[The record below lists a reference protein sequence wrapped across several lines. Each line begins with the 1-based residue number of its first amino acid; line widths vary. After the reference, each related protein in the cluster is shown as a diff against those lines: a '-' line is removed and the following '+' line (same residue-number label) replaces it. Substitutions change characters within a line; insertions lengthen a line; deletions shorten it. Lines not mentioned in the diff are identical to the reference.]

1 MSGSSRKSQAPFGEH
16 QTSSE
21 LCYVAVHVVTAVAPR
36 TEGNEGRF
44 ELDENWWPRLL
55 EAFANEDPWGNPE
68 VLVAQIQSFDN
79 DPGLPGVRY
88 STTALIDES
97 ELERLGGK
105 LRGFQHEVESSG
117 PRPHHDANQAYEP
130 WLRISAITE
139 SVRIDCEPLIPSWK
153 SNNRTAMV
161 LDPGFAMTYGLIPRA
176 VADGSVHWDNPA
188 EPEFDIAVVSP
199 PSVYED
205 HRETGAHVSISR
217 DYLQDYLTLRKK
229 VLVEVFYITRRGA
242 HDETIE
248 QMLGARGRLSEKQAN
263 REIDIMRESDGGH
276 FVQCWGARILAR
288 PAGLP
293 ITENP
298 LDGKGLEWPGL
309 AGEVTA
315 RSVHKFRARDGLV
328 CVKDEVLK
336 AYEGR
341 EGFQVFPESGGVKF
355 GGQWSVGHT
364 ARVGRDIIQVE
375 VRKLY
380 EGAPARV
387 VQHWNS
393 HAVECPNL
401 ERIQAVRNIG
411 TRSKELVGMFAALG
425 TRLTELG
432 QKLDLEDVSAEDLIG
447 LDPAKLDY
455 SGWWNGPFVEPVT
468 RHIPFALTRDEFLHR
483 CSALDKVLVEALSER
498 YLRRMLNK
506 IGKQD
511 DTDKFK
517 GLKLLDRTLCLAVVA
532 NQAELSLLQTRSEIV
547 ERFSKDGCDPGT
559 PLGKL
564 FALNDLRQMASHR
577 KEIDA
582 LLPGALQRFGIDI
595 GTTAKGWGTALDTVY
610 DGLIEQLEFAEK
622 QFRDALK
629 LAAN

>member
-1 MSGSSRKSQAPFGEH
+1 M
-16 QTSSE
+16 
-21 LCYVAVHVVTAVAPR
+21 
-36 TEGNEGRF
+36 
-44 ELDENWWPRLL
+44 DENWWPRLL
-55 EAFANEDPWGNPE
+55 DAFANEDPWGNPY
-68 VLVAQIQSFDN
+68 VLVAQIQGFDD
-79 DPGLPGVRY
+79 DPGISGVRY
-88 STTALIDES
+88 STVALVDES
-97 ELERLGGK
+97 DLESLGGK
-105 LRGFQHEVESSG
+105 LRGFHHEVNSSG
-117 PRPHHDANQAYEP
+117 PRPYHDAHQAYEP
-130 WLRISAITE
+130 WFRISAITDTG
-139 SVRIDCEPLIPSWK
+139 RIECEPLILSWN

-176 VADGSVHWDNPA
+176 VADGSLHWDNPA

-205 HRETGAHVSISR
+205 LRETGARVSISR

-248 QMLGARGRLSEKQAN
+248 QMLGSRDRLSEKQAN
-263 REIDIMRESDGGH
+263 REIDIMRESDGSH

-328 CVKDEVLK
+328 YVKDEVLK

-341 EGFQVFPESGGVKF
+341 EGFQVYPESGGVSF

-380 EGAPARV
+380 EGSPARV

-393 HAVECPNL
+393 YAVECPDL
-401 ERIQAVRNIG
+401 ERMQAVRNVG
-411 TRSKELVGMFAALG
+411 TRSKELVGKFARLG
-425 TRLTELG
+425 LRLTELAHM
-432 QKLDLEDVSAEDLIG
+432 LELSDLTTENLIG

-455 SGWWNGPFVEPVT
+455 SGWWNGPFIGPIT
-468 RHIPFALTRDEFLHR
+468 RHIPVALTRDEFLHR
-483 CSALDKVLVEALSER
+483 CGALDKVLMEALSER
-498 YLRRMLNK
+498 YLRQMLKK
-506 IGKQD
+506 IGKQT
-511 DTDKFK
+511 DTYNFK

-532 NQAELSLLQTRSEIV
+532 NQAGLSLLQSRDEIV
-547 ERFSKDGCDPGT
+547 ERFSEDGCKPEF
-559 PLGKL
+559 PLSKL
-564 FALNDLRQMASHR
+564 FALSDLRQMASHR
-577 KEIDA
+577 KEVDA
-582 LLPGALQRFGIDI
+582 LLPGVLKRFGIDI
-595 GTTAKGWGTALDTVY
+595 GTTAKGWGAALDTVY
-610 DGLIEQLEFAEK
+610 DGLIEQLNFAEK
-622 QFRDALK
+622 QFQDALK
-629 LAAN
+629 LAADQAD